1 MQISVGKILSLL
13 IALGYS
19 FALVHWGG
27 VGSWKGCAGLLLP
40 LSFIWFPEEIG
51 NLTGYFDTG
60 YVNVKTP
67 GAIICFLGWFLL
79 VGIPL
84 LLYLLMHRSAGN

>member
-13 IALGYS
+13 IAVAYS
-19 FALVHWGG
+19 AVLIHWGG
-27 VGSWKGCAGLLLP
+27 GTFWKCSAGLLLA

-67 GAIICFLGWFLL
+67 GAIISFLGWFLL
-79 VGIPL
+79 VGLPV
-84 LLYLLMHRSAGN
+84 LLYLLVHRSAG